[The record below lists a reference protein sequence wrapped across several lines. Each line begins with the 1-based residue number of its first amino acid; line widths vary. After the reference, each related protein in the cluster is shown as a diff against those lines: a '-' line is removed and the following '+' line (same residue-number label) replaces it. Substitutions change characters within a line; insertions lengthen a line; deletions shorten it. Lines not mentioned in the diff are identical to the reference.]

1 MTPNALTPTQEAVLR
16 AVMNRIVPADEFPS
30 AWEAGAGGYVLRQF
44 AGAVNSQVDAV
55 AAGLDALEAEA
66 QSSHGSGFAA
76 LEAAQ
81 QDGLLGRLERK
92 QLDTVWPVD
101 PAVFLETLIML
112 TMEGYYAD
120 PGNGGNREAVS
131 WRMIGFTGQP

>member
-1 MTPNALTPTQEAVLR
+1 
-16 AVMNRIVPADEFPS
+16 MNRIVPADDFPS
-30 AWEAGAGGYVLRQF
+30 AWEAGAGTYVLRQL
-44 AGAVNSQVDAV
+44 AGDLASQVEIL

-66 QSSHGSGFAA
+66 LHSNDAGFTA

-81 QDGLLGRLERK
+81 QDTLLSRLERR
-92 QLDTVWPVD
+92 QLDTIWAVD
-101 PAVFLETLIML
+101 PAQFFGLLVTLTI
-112 TMEGYYAD
+112 EGFYAD